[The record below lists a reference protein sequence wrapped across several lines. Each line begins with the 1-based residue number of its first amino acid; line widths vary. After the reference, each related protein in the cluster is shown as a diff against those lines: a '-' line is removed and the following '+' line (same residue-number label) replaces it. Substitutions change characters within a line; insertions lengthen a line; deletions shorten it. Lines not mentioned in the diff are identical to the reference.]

1 MKKQAQK
8 AKERRE
14 IAEERSRLMASGD
27 KDAIA
32 HALSEHMGKVEES
45 ATREERMQAA
55 RENPSDSDSD

>member
-1 MKKQAQK
+1 
-8 AKERRE
+8 
-14 IAEERSRLMASGD
+14 MASGD

-45 ATREERMQAA
+45 AAREERMQAA